1 MRVPRVFSSQ
11 PLAAGSEIELDEA
24 ASRHLVKVL
33 RLKAGRPLVV
43 FDGHGGE
50 YSAELVEAGKRARVR
65 LQEFFSKDRQS
76 PLALTLAIGISR
88 GDRFDWVVQKATELG
103 VAHIQPLFTER
114 CEVKLS
120 GERLQKKLA
129 HWRQIAI
136 SACEQCARNRV
147 PEIAEPLKLAQYLH
161 EQQDGG
167 ADANGAVKLVLHH
180 RTDIHLRQLEQA
192 HGKPSAATLLVGPE
206 GGLSQAEIDAALA
219 QAYLPLRLGPRVL
232 RTETAPVAA
241 LSVLQYQWGDL

>member
-1 MRVPRVFSSQ
+1 MRVPRIYSHE
-11 PLAAGSEIELDEA
+11 PLAGLSEIELDEN
-24 ASRHLVKVL
+24 ASRHLLKVL
-33 RLKAGRPLVV
+33 RLQAGRPLVI
-43 FDGHGGE
+43 FDGRGGE
-50 YSAELVEAGKRARVR
+50 YEAELVATGKRALAR
-65 LQEFFSKDRQS
+65 LGQFSEEDRQS

-88 GDRFDWVVQKATELG
+88 GDRFEWVIQKATELG
-103 VAHIQPLFTER
+103 VARIQPLFTER

-147 PEIAEPLKLAQYLH
+147 PEIAAPQKFAGFL
-161 EQQDGG
+161 D
-167 ADANGAVKLVLHH
+167 ADMAADLGLVLHH
-180 RTDIHLRQLEQA
+180 RTEVSLRQLEQQR
-192 HGKPSAATLLVGPE
+192 GRPDSAQLLVGPE
-206 GGLSQAEIDAALA
+206 GGLSGIEIEAALA
-219 QAYLPLRLGPRVL
+219 RGYAPLRLGPRVL

>member
-1 MRVPRVFSSQ
+1 MRVPRIYSHE
-11 PLAAGSEIELDEA
+11 PLAGQNEVELDEG

-33 RLKAGRPLVV
+33 RLQVGRPLVL
-43 FDGHGGE
+43 FDGRGGE

-65 LQEFFSKDRQS
+65 LGDFHGDNRES

-103 VAHIQPLFTER
+103 VARIQPLFTER
-114 CEVKLS
+114 CEVKLK
-120 GERLQKKLA
+120 GERLEKKVA
-129 HWRQIAI
+129 HWRQVAV

-147 PEIAEPLKLAQYLH
+147 PDVATPQKFASYL
-161 EQQDGG
+161 EQTDSG
-167 ADANGAVKLVLHH
+167 DTDLKLVLHH
-180 RTDIHLRQLEQA
+180 RTDKHLRELGAGQGWPA
-192 HGKPSAATLLVGPE
+192 SALLLVGPE
-206 GGLSQAEIDAALA
+206 GGLSAAEIDAALA
-219 QAYLPLRLGPRVL
+219 RDFKPLRLGPRVL